1 MLHHVQC
8 LHGGLAV
15 QGSIAD
21 GHAII
26 RSSSSHAIARK
37 PYCLLQTLI
46 MVT

>member
-1 MLHHVQC
+1 MFHHVQR

-26 RSSSSHAIARK
+26 RSLSSHAIARK
-37 PYCLLQTLI
+37 RYCFLQTLI